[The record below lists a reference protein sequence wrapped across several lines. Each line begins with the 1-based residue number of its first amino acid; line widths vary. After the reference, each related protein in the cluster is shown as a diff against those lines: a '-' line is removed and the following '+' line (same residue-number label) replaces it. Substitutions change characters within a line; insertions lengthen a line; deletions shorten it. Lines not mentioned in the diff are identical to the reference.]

1 MKKLFIILCALAL
14 CSSSFAGTKDIIK
27 VIARKNVSAGYTA
40 LDLTTF
46 DESNDEGSDIA
57 VQSATQVT
65 WTNFYPRT
73 ETGYV
78 FKDMGSAIF
87 TGDFT
92 IRYTFNITAH
102 AITAWVFMG
111 GVFDK
116 NSGDN
121 DDLQTASANG
131 AFFRFYTSDGVNWT
145 GRIERMTAGVKD
157 GDTSSALALSTTYYI
172 TMNRATA
179 QYTAYICTG
188 AHYGEGGSSTVDTVT
203 VAGPTTALRYVYA
216 LAGDDDSGA
225 AQISTGQLDNLEY
238 KLSL

>member
-65 WTNFYPRT
+65 WTTFRT
-73 ETGYV
+73 KEDTGYV
-78 FKDMGSAIF
+78 FKDMGAIF

-92 IRYTFNITAH
+92 IRFTFNITTH
-102 AITAWVFMG
+102 MTSQWVMMG
-111 GVFDK
+111 GVYDR
-116 NSGDN
+116 STGDN
-121 DDLQTASANG
+121 DDLEGASANG
-131 AFFRFYTSDGVNWT
+131 GHFRFYSADGVNWT

-203 VAGPTTALRYVYA
+203 VAGPTTALRFVFA
-216 LAGDDDSGA
+216 LAGDDDGSNGNN
-225 AQISTGQLDNLEY
+225 STGQVDDMEY